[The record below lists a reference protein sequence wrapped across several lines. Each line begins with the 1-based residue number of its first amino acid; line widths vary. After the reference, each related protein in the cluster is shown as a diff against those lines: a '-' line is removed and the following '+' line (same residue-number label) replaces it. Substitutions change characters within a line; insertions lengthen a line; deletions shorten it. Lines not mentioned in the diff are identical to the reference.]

1 MDVTSNIVGS
11 DVSKA
16 TLAVCYRVAT
26 RLQHA
31 EGSHS
36 KAGFAQLVRHCGA
49 ECLYVME
56 ATGSSY
62 LSLAYSLVEQG
73 ARVAVVNPLV
83 VRRFLQM
90 HLGKGKRDRKQAP
103 WLLRYGQQQTP
114 KQWQPDEAVLVEG
127 RPLEQVSE
135 QLIRQKTMTLNSLE
149 ALPQPPVGSAQAE
162 QPLRQALGRLEEQ
175 IQVLETE
182 LVGLWEQHYARQ
194 MPFLCSIPGIGR
206 KTAALLLLFAKGFT
220 QVDTYRQLTAKAGL

>member
-83 VRRFLQM
+83 VWR
-90 HLGKGKRDRKQAP
+90 
-103 WLLRYGQQQTP
+103 LL
-114 KQWQPDEAVLVEG
+114 KMQP
-127 RPLEQVSE
+127 
-135 QLIRQKTMTLNSLE
+135 RQGNHDAKTHRS
-149 ALPQPPVGSAQAE
+149 
-162 QPLRQALGRLEEQ
+162 
-175 IQVLETE
+175 
-182 LVGLWEQHYARQ
+182 W
-194 MPFLCSIPGIGR
+194 
-206 KTAALLLLFAKGFT
+206 
-220 QVDTYRQLTAKAGL
+220 